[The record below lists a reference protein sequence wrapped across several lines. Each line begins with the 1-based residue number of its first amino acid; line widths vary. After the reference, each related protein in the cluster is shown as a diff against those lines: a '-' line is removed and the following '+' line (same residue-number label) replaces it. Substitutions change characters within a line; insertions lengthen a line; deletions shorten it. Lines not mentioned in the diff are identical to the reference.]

1 MIEIPASVRDE
12 MVVHAFAGLPD
23 EACGLLAGTN
33 GGGPARATRFF
44 PMANADHSRVTYRLE
59 AKEQLQVFN
68 RIEDEGLDLVGI
80 FHSHTHAEA
89 YPSETDRRQA
99 FYPEAHYLLVSLA
112 DRNNPE
118 LRAFTI
124 RDGQVDEQDVVIR

>member
-1 MIEIPASVRDE
+1 MIEIPGGVRDE

-23 EACGLLAGTN
+23 EACGLLAGAN

-80 FHSHTHAEA
+80 FHSHTHSEA

-112 DRNNPE
+112 DRNNPD

>member
-1 MIEIPASVRDE
+1 MIEIPAGVRDE

-59 AKEQLQVFN
+59 AKEQLQGFN
-68 RIEDEGLDLVGI
+68 RIEDGGLGLVGI
-80 FHSHTHAEA
+80 FHSHTHSHA
-89 YPSETDRRQA
+89 YPSEHHRGPGFHPGGHSR
-99 FYPEAHYLLVSLA
+99 LGWL
-112 DRNNPE
+112 
-118 LRAFTI
+118 
-124 RDGQVDEQDVVIR
+124 